1 MIRPCAAALAL
12 TLLAA
17 AAGAAP
23 FSFDPVSFAGFAN
36 ATFKRQGRPL
46 FVKDLGTCLREG
58 RDRGG
63 YRCLSGELLEDLPA
77 RQGRSFCRL
86 EAIWYE
92 PRSRTVQFRSGVCQF
107 RSDRQRMID
116 QGQQLLRQGLE
127 QLENN
132 SR

>member
-1 MIRPCAAALAL
+1 MIRSCAAALAL
-12 TLLAA
+12 ALLAA
-17 AAGAAP
+17 AAQAAP

-36 ATFKRQGRPL
+36 ATFKKQGRPL
-46 FVKDLGTCLREG
+46 FVKNLGTCLREG
-58 RDRGG
+58 KDRSG

-77 RQGRSFCRL
+77 RQGRNFCTL
-86 EAIWYE
+86 EAIWYV
-92 PRSRTVQFRSGVCQF
+92 PSSRTVQLRSGACQF

>member
-1 MIRPCAAALAL
+1 MIRSSAAALVL
-12 TLLAA
+12 SLWAA
-17 AAGAAP
+17 AAQAAP

-36 ATFKRQGRPL
+36 ATFRKQGRPL
-46 FVKDLGTCLREG
+46 FVKNLGTCLREG
-58 RDRGG
+58 QDRSG

-77 RQGRSFCRL
+77 RQGRNFCKL
-86 EAIWYE
+86 EAIWYV
-92 PRSRTVQFRSGVCQF
+92 PRSRTVQLRSGACQF

-127 QLENN
+127 KLENN